1 MLFLQP
7 RLSMCFV
14 NQVAFSELDFDH
26 RVAEAVSFPTVCVCV
41 CVCVS
46 VTVCVCLSSCLS
58 ACLSVCLFVLDS
70 HSAGLSALLFVCL
83 FVRLSF

>member
-14 NQVAFSELDFDH
+14 NPVAFSELVFDH
-26 RVAEAVSFPTVCVCV
+26 RVAEAVSFPTVCV

-70 HSAGLSALLFVCL
+70 HSAGLSALLSVCL